1 MAASSHRLNEVS
13 KLLFLKVSGY
23 GRRYFCLT
31 ALTVS
36 LLAVFL
42 VTAFPVAAA
51 QRMSVKVGLANV
63 RSAPSKKAEVVWQVT
78 KYHPFEIVG
87 QKGNWYKC
95 RDFEGD
101 TGWLS
106 KTLLSKTPSVITTKN
121 DCNVRSGPGTKNR
134 ILFVV
139 DREVPLKVIKRQG
152 RWLKIM
158 HEDGDQGWIHK
169 SLVW

>member
-1 MAASSHRLNEVS
+1 MVRLKITGNGYRGYAAWVMVFFMA
-13 KLLFLKVSGY
+13 
-23 GRRYFCLT
+23 
-31 ALTVS
+31 
-36 LLAVFL
+36 AVFL
-42 VTAFPVAAA
+42 LPALPVAAA

-63 RSAPSKKAEVVWQVT
+63 RSGPSKKAEVVWQVT
-78 KYHPFEIVG
+78 RYHPFEVIG
-87 QKGNWYKC
+87 QKGGWCKC

-101 TGWLS
+101 IGWLS
-106 KTLLSKTPSVITTKN
+106 KTLLAKTPSVITIRN